1 MNKAIPLFVLLVSI
15 LLLIGPVLSNAETS
29 KFVNVSIEVHGLEES
44 AKTLNKVT
52 LELARKFSEMSPDT
66 EKMSADQ
73 LKELAKVIEQTNQL
87 VVAINNSAGKTAAT
101 IESLKEPT
109 KALVSGAMS
118 SAFQS
123 SVDPAIQSVNEVV
136 TRWIFFSVIGLFL
149 IVALIGFYIYF
160 ATRQIR
166 AGVDVLKSITNE
178 YEIVPKKLQ
187 EESNEIGKKN

>member
-1 MNKAIPLFVLLVSI
+1 MKKPIPLFVLLASL

-44 AKTLNKVT
+44 AKTLNKAT
-52 LELARKFSEMSPDT
+52 LELARKFSEMSPET
-66 EKMSADQ
+66 EKMTADQ

-87 VVAINNSAGKTAAT
+87 VVALNNAAGKTGAT

-109 KALVSGAMS
+109 KALLSEAMA
-118 SAFQS
+118 SAYQS

-136 TRWIFFSVIGLFL
+136 TRWIIFSIIGLFL
-149 IVALIGFYIYF
+149 IVALVGFYIYF

-166 AGVDVLKSITNE
+166 AAVDVLKSITGE

-187 EESNEIGKKN
+187 EESDEIGKEN